1 MLCWANNDGACGRRC
16 PCWRR
21 CCVVLG
27 DVVVPLRRRVA
38 VDVYNVCS
46 HCIGRR
52 PLVWLTPL
60 LWFHPISAARGGS
73 SLLGCGSCLWGGA
86 EAKASQADTS
96 SDAVSLLGGII
107 CLPLPPPRPMAGRLA
122 GGSSSVPA
130 SLHSTHCRLDCL
142 GRGGC
147 FAAMSPCFISG
158 GCFAAVFM
166 LLGGCF
172 ATGSCFELGRCFVVV
187 LLWRMLCRRGRTFR

>member
-1 MLCWANNDGACGRRC
+1 MLSLLWSPSFGVVAVILCGSIPSALLVEGRC
-16 PCWRR
+16 LMGYGSG
-21 CCVVLG
+21 LG
-27 DVVVPLRRRVA
+27 LRRK
-38 VDVYNVCS
+38 
-46 HCIGRR
+46 
-52 PLVWLTPL
+52 PLPACRLMMAMPL
-60 LWFHPISAARGGS
+60 G
-73 SLLGCGSCLWGGA
+73 
-86 EAKASQADTS
+86 
-96 SDAVSLLGGII
+96 AVSLLGGIM

-158 GCFAAVFM
+158 GCFAAVFV